1 MNSKKPKPKK
11 YQQPKPKFENK
22 LITEDFQKD
31 WWRHKIVTAN
41 KKEQK

>member
-1 MNSKKPKPKK
+1 MKEQKKQPKK
-11 YQQPKPKFENK
+11 YQQPKPKMNP
-22 LITEDFQKD
+22 LITDEFQKN